1 MEHRSEHK
9 ITNEYLKL
17 IKDSMALGDEYIYKE
32 MLINMIRN
40 SNLEQLHDMFE
51 LTKIDPNSEEFKNE
65 LMINRCPITREY
77 LLSIRNQDVIVYK
90 VFINKDK

>member
-40 SNLEQLHDMFE
+40 SNLEQLH
-51 LTKIDPNSEEFKNE
+51 K
-65 LMINRCPITREY
+65 
-77 LLSIRNQDVIVYK
+77 
-90 VFINKDK
+90 